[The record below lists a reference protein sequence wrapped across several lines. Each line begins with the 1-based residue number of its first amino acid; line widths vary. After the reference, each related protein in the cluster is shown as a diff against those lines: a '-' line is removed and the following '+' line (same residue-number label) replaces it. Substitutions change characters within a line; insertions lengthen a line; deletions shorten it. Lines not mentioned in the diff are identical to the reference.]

1 MKKFD
6 TRVYSISDFIEW
18 NTNKS
23 LDLSPSFQRRS
34 VWSEKAKSYLMDS
47 IIRGKP
53 LPKVLMTQDLKKSKT
68 IRVIIDG
75 QQRIRSILE
84 FVEDSFKIQKAHNEE
99 FCGKFFSNLPE
110 QVKRDFMK
118 YEIGVDVLF
127 DLDYPETL
135 DIFARLNT
143 YSVRLNKQE
152 LFNAE
157 YLGYFKQAAY
167 RLGYRYVNY
176 WKEASIL
183 SDQKIT
189 RMGEAEFASDLLV
202 LFADGIQSNKQVE
215 KYYKLYEDSEGQMPK
230 FETQFDA
237 TMSLIGEIYPAKDI
251 SRTNFRRVQLF
262 YSLFA
267 CVAHSLIGIKNFRTD
282 LRISSIKSKS
292 KKLRVLLDDLS
303 DRYDKEDQNKEIQ
316 ELIDASRRGTT
327 DPKRRTRRSEI
338 ISKFLINGL

>member
-6 TRVYSISDFIEW
+6 TRVYSISDFAEW
-18 NTNKS
+18 NSSK
-23 LDLSPSFQRRS
+23 LLELSPRFQRRS
-34 VWSEKAKSYLMDS
+34 VWSEKAKSYLMDT

-53 LPKVLMTQDLKKSKT
+53 VPKVIMTQDLKKSKT
-68 IRVIIDG
+68 IRIIIDG

-84 FVEDSFKIQKAHNEE
+84 FIDDSFKVQKAHNET
-99 FCGKFFSNLPE
+99 FGGKHYSELPE
-110 QVKRDFMK
+110 QTKRDFLK

-157 YLGYFKQAAY
+157 YLGFFKQSAY
-167 RLGYRYVNY
+167 RIGYRYVNY
-176 WKEASIL
+176 WKEANIL
-183 SDQKIT
+183 TDQKIT

-202 LFADGIQSNKQVE
+202 LFIDGIQSNKQIE
-215 KYYKLYEDSEGQMPK
+215 KYYRQFEDVPGDIDK
-230 FETQFDA
+230 FETQFDM
-237 TMSLIGEIYPAKDI
+237 TMSVMGEIYPARDI

-267 CVAHSLIGIKNFRTD
+267 CIAHSLYGIRHLKPEYKIPSLKN
-282 LRISSIKSKS
+282 
-292 KKLRVLLDDLS
+292 KLNKVRSLLDDLS
-303 DRYDKEDQNKEIQ
+303 DKYDSENQSHQIP
-316 ELIDASRRGTT
+316 ELIDASRRATT
-327 DPKRRTRRSEI
+327 DPGRRLRRSEI
-338 ISKFLINGL
+338 ISKFIINGL